1 MMNKNRREDLKR
13 TAEIH
18 RANIQKRLQHR
29 LEVAR
34 ANGNQDL
41 VEQLEAE
48 MRQL

>member
-1 MMNKNRREDLKR
+1 MNKNRREDLKR